1 MRNTEYAASQND
13 VKARGLQETKPNQA
27 TVKSEKPPPH
37 PVSALYEYCQLK
49 KIMKVRNYEKR
60 NRFKI

>member
-1 MRNTEYAASQND
+1 MRNTAYTTSQND
-13 VKARGLQETKPNQA
+13 VEPPESNPNETA
-27 TVKSEKPPPH
+27 VKTERPPPH

-49 KIMKVRNYEKR
+49 KIMKVRNYEKW